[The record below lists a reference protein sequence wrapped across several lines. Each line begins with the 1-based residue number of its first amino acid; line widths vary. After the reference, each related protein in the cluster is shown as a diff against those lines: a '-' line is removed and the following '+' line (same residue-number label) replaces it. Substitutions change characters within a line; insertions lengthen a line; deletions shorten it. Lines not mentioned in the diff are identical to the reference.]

1 MKQLFNLNSILI
13 YVVII
18 IGLISLS
25 GCAGM
30 DIVPLTT
37 TVARNQ
43 KDHEVP
49 TTFIA
54 RGRLIDIKD
63 MRKYCTIGEFGCKG
77 TLPDGTFFLIYTDE
91 HSCRHEAA
99 HVCSGDAHKG
109 AKRL

>member
-1 MKQLFNLNSILI
+1 MKRLFTLNAILL
-13 YVVII
+13 YGLII

-30 DIVPLTT
+30 TIVPLTT

-43 KDHEVP
+43 EGYETP

-63 MRKYCTIGEFGCKG
+63 MRKYCTIGKVGCKG
-77 TLPDGTFFLIYTDE
+77 TLPDGSCFRIYTDE